1 MRIPTP
7 ALAAQYP
14 PLRRSREREASLERG
29 GGWGFGSSRVPSRQ
43 EVGEEAEYG
52 GRTSRSQDRRTQPRA
67 ARCIDNYILMLSAC
81 LVQIGK

>member
-1 MRIPTP
+1 MRISPP

-43 EVGEEAEYG
+43 EVTGDTEPEFG
-52 GRTSRSQDRRTQPRA
+52 GRTSRSQDRRTQQRA
-67 ARCIDNYILMLSAC
+67 ARCRGI
-81 LVQIGK
+81 